1 MQRFLSFGHRTALA
15 ATVVALAATLT
26 ASFSAGVA
34 RAQVF
39 GPPMTLFGSISDA
52 AGPIDAGVPVEA
64 YVGDKLCGKGKTEFV
79 GDGANRVTA
88 YAADVVSKEQTTG
101 CGSIGVEV
109 RVKIGERFATQTAKW
124 QQGPVRLDVTFGNAT
139 PAAIPTF
146 TPTPRR
152 DPTADPNQTGTP
164 ATSTSAQTAVARTS
178 NANATP
184 TLKGGVESKNLQSGS
199 QASNDGG
206 FPIWAGVLIGLA
218 VLGAA
223 GGTIGFV
230 LARKDRD
237 GDAPSD

>member
-1 MQRFLSFGHRTALA
+1 MQRLLSFGHWSAL
-15 ATVVALAATLT
+15 LL
-26 ASFSAGVA
+26 AGVAAAALLALPGAAGTA

-39 GPPMTLFGSISDA
+39 GPPMTLFGSITDA

-79 GDGANRVTA
+79 GEGANRVTA
-88 YAADVVSKEQTTG
+88 YATDVVSREQTAG

-109 RVKIGERFATQTAKW
+109 RVRIGDRFATQTVKW

-152 DPTADPNQTGTP
+152 DPTANPNQTGTP
-164 ATSTSAQTAVARTS
+164 APGSSAQANGTRTSAASPA
-178 NANATP
+178 P
-184 TLKGGVESKNLQSGS
+184 TLRGGVETRNLQARGEDSG
-199 QASNDGG
+199 GG
-206 FPIWAGVLIGLA
+206 FPVWAGILLGLA

-223 GGTIGFV
+223 GGTIGF
-230 LARKDRD
+230 LMARRDND
-237 GDAPSD
+237 GDTPSD